1 MLVIRNGE
9 KTMAIKQNAKSLI
22 AALLCAGLLTGCSNT
37 TSGSSD
43 NSDNSGNS
51 VSEPAPDSSDGAP
64 ENTSEPA
71 DTKQAD
77 PTSEAGTPDTVR
89 VAALSGPTA
98 MGMTKLMEDD
108 ETNDLY
114 YDFTI
119 AAAPDELSP
128 MIIQGNVDICCVPAN
143 LGAVLSK
150 KTEGGVQVLAVNTL
164 GVLYLCENGSTV
176 AEMSDLRGK
185 TIYSAG
191 KGSTPEYAL
200 NYLLSENGIDPD
212 SDVNIEWKSEHA
224 ECVAALAADE
234 DGVAMLPQPF
244 ATVAQSQNEGI
255 NVVIDLNAEW
265 DKLDNGSSLIT
276 GAVIVRTEFAEQYP
290 EVVRDFLTDYKASV
304 DYVNSNV
311 SEAAQLVEKY
321 GIIKAAVA
329 EKAIP
334 KCNIVCI
341 TGDEMKDKLSGYLN
355 VLFEQNPQA
364 VGGAVPADS
373 FYYAYEFP
381 G

>member
-1 MLVIRNGE
+1 M
-9 KTMAIKQNAKSLI
+9 TIKQNAKSFI
-22 AALLCAGLLTGCSNT
+22 AALLCAGLLTGCANT
-37 TSGSSD
+37 TSDSSD

-51 VSEPAPDSSDGAP
+51 VSEPASDNSDSAP
-64 ENTSEPA
+64 ENTAEPA
-71 DTKQAD
+71 GTKQPD
-77 PTSEAGTPDTVR
+77 PTAEESAPESGEPPMAVPDTVR

-128 MIIQGNVDICCVPAN
+128 MIVQGNVDICCVPAN
-143 LGAVLSK
+143 LGAVLSQ
-150 KTEGGVQVLAVNTL
+150 KTEGGVQALAVNTL

-200 NYLLSENGIDPD
+200 NYLLKENGIDP
-212 SDVNIEWKSEHA
+212 KS
-224 ECVAALAADE
+224 DE

-255 NVVIDLNAEW
+255 NVVIDLNEEW

-304 DYVNSNV
+304 DYVNGNV

-373 FYYAYEFP
+373 FYYV

>member
-1 MLVIRNGE
+1 M
-9 KTMAIKQNAKSLI
+9 TIKQNAKSFI
-22 AALLCAGLLTGCSNT
+22 AALLCAGLLTGCANT
-37 TSGSSD
+37 TSDSSD

-51 VSEPAPDSSDGAP
+51 VSEPASDNSDSAP
-64 ENTSEPA
+64 ENTAEPA
-71 DTKQAD
+71 GTKQPD
-77 PTSEAGTPDTVR
+77 PTAEESAPESGEPPMAVPDTVR

-128 MIIQGNVDICCVPAN
+128 MIVQGNVDICCVPAN
-143 LGAVLSK
+143 LGAVLSQ
-150 KTEGGVQVLAVNTL
+150 KTEGGVQALAVNTL

-200 NYLLSENGIDPD
+200 NYLLKENGIDPK

-234 DGVAMLPQPF
+234 DGVATLPQPF

-255 NVVIDLNAEW
+255 NVVIDLNEEW

-304 DYVNSNV
+304 DYVNGNV

-373 FYYAYEFP
+373 FYYV

>member
-1 MLVIRNGE
+1 MTIT
-9 KTMAIKQNAKSLI
+9 KNAKSLI
-22 AALLCAGLLTGCSNT
+22 AALLCAGLLTGCADT
-37 TSGSSD
+37 TSGSSGSSD
-43 NSDNSGNS
+43 NS
-51 VSEPAPDSSDGAP
+51 VSEPANNSDNSDSAP
-64 ENTSEPA
+64 ENSQTPA
-71 DTKQAD
+71 DTEQAE
-77 PTSEAGTPDTVR
+77 PTAEGNTPISAPESVR

-108 ETNDLY
+108 ETEDLF

-143 LGAVLSK
+143 LGAVLSQ
-150 KTEGGVQVLAVNTL
+150 KTEGGVQALAVNTL
-164 GVLYLCENGSTV
+164 GVLYLCENGNTV

-200 NYLLSENGIDPD
+200 NYLLSENGIDPEN
-212 SDVNIEWKSEHA
+212 DVNIEWKSEHA

-255 NVVIDLNAEW
+255 NVVVDLNDEW

-290 EVVRDFLTDYKASV
+290 EAVDQFLSDYMASV
-304 DYVNSNV
+304 DYVNNNV

-341 TGDEMKDKLSGYLN
+341 TGTEMKDKLSGYLN

-373 FYYAYEFP
+373 FYYV